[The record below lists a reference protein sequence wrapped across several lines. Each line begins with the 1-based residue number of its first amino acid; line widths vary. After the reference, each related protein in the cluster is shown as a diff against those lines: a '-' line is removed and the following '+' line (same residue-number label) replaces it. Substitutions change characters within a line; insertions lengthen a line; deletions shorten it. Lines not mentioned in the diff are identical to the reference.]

1 MSQPVDVYLMKSM
14 IDDEDHEL
22 FMDTINGTDDSIDRM
37 MEEKSRMEISESV
50 FPTLENFKTEDVDPY
65 IKAIGESMKVVEC
78 NCGKLLNEG
87 DRCNDCRKSNK
98 GGILK

>member
-1 MSQPVDVYLMKSM
+1 MSQPVDAHLMKSM

-87 DRCNDCRKSNK
+87 ERCNDCRKSNK
-98 GGILK
+98 GGVLK

>member
-1 MSQPVDVYLMKSM
+1 MSQPVDAYLMKSI
-14 IDDEDHEL
+14 IDDEYHERC
-22 FMDTINGTDDSIDRM
+22 MDTINGTDDSIDRM
-37 MEEKSRMEISESV
+37 MEEKSRMEVSESV

-87 DRCNDCRKSNK
+87 ERCNDCRKSNK

>member
-1 MSQPVDVYLMKSM
+1 MSQPVDDYLMKSM

-22 FMDTINGTDDSIDRM
+22 FMDTINGTDASIDRM

-50 FPTLENFKTEDVDPY
+50 FPTLENFKTEDIDPY

-87 DRCNDCRKSNK
+87 ERCNDCRKSNK

>member
-1 MSQPVDVYLMKSM
+1 MSQPVDEYLMKSM

-22 FMDTINGTDDSIDRM
+22 FMDTISGTDDSIDRM

-50 FPTLENFKTEDVDPY
+50 FPTLENFKTEDIDPY

-78 NCGKLLNEG
+78 NCGQLLNEG
-87 DRCNDCRKSNK
+87 ERCNDCRKSNK

>member
-1 MSQPVDVYLMKSM
+1 MSQPVDAHLMKSM

-87 DRCNDCRKSNK
+87 ERCNDCRKSNK

>member
-1 MSQPVDVYLMKSM
+1 MSQPVDDYLMKSM
-14 IDDEDHEL
+14 IDEDDHVL
-22 FMDTINGTDDSIDRM
+22 FMDVIDGTDDSIDRM

-50 FPTLENFKTEDVDPY
+50 FPTLENFKTEDIDPY

-78 NCGKLLNEG
+78 NCGKFLNEG
-87 DRCNDCRKSNK
+87 ERCNDCRKSNK

>member
-1 MSQPVDVYLMKSM
+1 MSQPVDDYLMKSM
-14 IDDEDHEL
+14 IDEDDHVL
-22 FMDTINGTDDSIDRM
+22 FMDVIDGTDDSIDRM

-87 DRCNDCRKSNK
+87 ERCNDCRKSNK
-98 GGILK
+98 GGVLK

>member
-1 MSQPVDVYLMKSM
+1 MSQPVDDYLMKSM
-14 IDDEDHEL
+14 IDEDDHVL
-22 FMDTINGTDDSIDRM
+22 FMDVIDGTDDSIDRM

-50 FPTLENFKTEDVDPY
+50 FPTLENFKTEDIDPY

-87 DRCNDCRKSNK
+87 ERCNDCRKSNK

>member
-1 MSQPVDVYLMKSM
+1 MSQPVDNYLMKSM
-14 IDDEDHEL
+14 IDEDDHVL
-22 FMDTINGTDDSIDRM
+22 FMDVIDGTDDSIDRM

-87 DRCNDCRKSNK
+87 ERCNDCRKSNK

>member
-1 MSQPVDVYLMKSM
+1 MSQPVDIYLMKSM
-14 IDDEDHEL
+14 IDEDDHVL
-22 FMDTINGTDDSIDRM
+22 FMDVIDGTDDSIDRM
-37 MEEKSRMEISESV
+37 MEEKSRMEISESI
-50 FPTLENFKTEDVDPY
+50 FPTLENFKTEDIDPY

-87 DRCNDCRKSNK
+87 ERCNDCRKSNK

>member
-1 MSQPVDVYLMKSM
+1 MSQPVDAYLMKSM
-14 IDDEDHEL
+14 IDEDDHVL
-22 FMDTINGTDDSIDRM
+22 FMDVIDGTDDSIDRM

-50 FPTLENFKTEDVDPY
+50 FPTLENFKTEDIDPY

-87 DRCNDCRKSNK
+87 ERCNDCRKSNK

>member
-1 MSQPVDVYLMKSM
+1 MSQPVDAYLMKSM

-50 FPTLENFKTEDVDPY
+50 FPTLENFKTEDIDPY

-78 NCGKLLNEG
+78 SCGKLLNEG
-87 DRCNDCRKSNK
+87 ERCNDCRKSNK

>member
-1 MSQPVDVYLMKSM
+1 MSQPVDDYLMKSM
-14 IDDEDHEL
+14 IDEDDHVL
-22 FMDTINGTDDSIDRM
+22 FMDVIDGTDDAIDRM
-37 MEEKSRMEISESV
+37 MEEKSRMEIAESV
-50 FPTLENFKTEDVDPY
+50 FPTLENFKTEDIDPY

-87 DRCNDCRKSNK
+87 ERCNDCRKSNK

>member
-1 MSQPVDVYLMKSM
+1 MSQPVDAYLMKSM
-14 IDDEDHEL
+14 IDDEDDEL
-22 FMDTINGTDDSIDRM
+22 FMDTIYGTDDSIDRM

-87 DRCNDCRKSNK
+87 ERCNDCRKSNK

>member
-1 MSQPVDVYLMKSM
+1 MSQPVDDYLMKSM
-14 IDDEDHEL
+14 IDEDDHVL
-22 FMDTINGTDDSIDRM
+22 FMDVIDGTDDSIDRM

-87 DRCNDCRKSNK
+87 ERCNDCRKSNK